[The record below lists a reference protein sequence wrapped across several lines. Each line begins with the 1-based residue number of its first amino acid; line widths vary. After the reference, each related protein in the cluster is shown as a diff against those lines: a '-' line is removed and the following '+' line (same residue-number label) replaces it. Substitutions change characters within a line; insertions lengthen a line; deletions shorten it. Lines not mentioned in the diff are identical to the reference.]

1 MPQAACSLRPS
12 GALGSRHG
20 RSEAQPEDRFPFRHL
35 TRQEEAH
42 PPRWS
47 CESSGMSG
55 GAGGSS
61 LAQPFNKRGGTSELG
76 QIASASTAVTWAG
89 NAVAQPVC
97 AAVMGAMSG
106 AVRPGRSEIGVGV
119 DHEVRLPRLKVR
131 IRTGVVISHLYKLD
145 FMDSAARTGVPV
157 RAALGHPTATRAVNW
172 GAARGGASRR
182 DRRVAGATSRRCGFS
197 GKYGPRAA
205 RFRRLASLFL
215 ELSAP
220 IDPPTPTTAALSWLR
235 PMVAAH
241 GQCRSPSASGHRW
254 PRAAWPR
261 SCG

>member
-1 MPQAACSLRPS
+1 MVPATMAPEQVIRVRHGGGHRWSAPPKSVGSGIDIGAGSDGLSSGCRAPKPASERAVLGGTGLRCRRPRAVFAPA

-20 RSEAQPEDRFPFRHL
+20 RSEAQPEDRFHLRHL

-119 DHEVRLPRLKVR
+119 DHEVGLPRLKVR

-145 FMDSAARTGVPV
+145 FMDSAARTGT
-157 RAALGHPTATRAVNW
+157 RPTATRAVNRH
-172 GAARGGASRR
+172 AAETPRCVDGNPGRLERAPNHLGG
-182 DRRVAGATSRRCGFS
+182 C
-197 GKYGPRAA
+197 
-205 RFRRLASLFL
+205 RLL
-215 ELSAP
+215 
-220 IDPPTPTTAALSWLR
+220 
-235 PMVAAH
+235 
-241 GQCRSPSASGHRW
+241 
-254 PRAAWPR
+254 
-261 SCG
+261 